1 MRNEARIH
9 WTKKNLLNM
18 NLDIIID
25 MKHVGKSLW
34 QRLQVWTDDQ
44 QVELLIIITLHSL
57 LLARENITRNQQK
70 YIAKL
75 GIWQSDMER
84 QNKQVLLTK
93 TLKSSWCFAQLL
105 ASSLPRFFVYFVF
118 MLWEPVR
125 KYYETLR
132 HLWALR

>member
-1 MRNEARIH
+1 
-9 WTKKNLLNM
+9 M

-75 GIWQSDMER
+75 GI
-84 QNKQVLLTK
+84 
-93 TLKSSWCFAQLL
+93 
-105 ASSLPRFFVYFVF
+105 
-118 MLWEPVR
+118 
-125 KYYETLR
+125 
-132 HLWALR
+132 